1 MPKSPAELSNAVGDY
16 LKAIWLL
23 GRGEAVSTN
32 DLAGHLDVSA
42 PSVSG
47 MLARLQ
53 EQGWIDYE
61 RYRGARPTLSG
72 EREALR
78 LLRRHR
84 LLETFMIVHLGYG
97 WDEVHDEAERLEHAV
112 SDRFSEQLATLLGH
126 PSHDPHGDPIP
137 NADGSMP
144 TTPNTPL
151 AEAAIGSILT
161 VSRLLSQE
169 ADVLAYLNSLDIR
182 PGKRLRVIRREPLGG
197 LMYVE
202 VAGKEQAVSK
212 ELALLIRGGMTD

>member
-23 GRGEAVSTN
+23 GRGEAVATN
-32 DLAGHLDVSA
+32 DLAAHLGVSA

-112 SDRFSEQLATLLGH
+112 SDRFSERLAALLGH

-151 AEAAIGSILT
+151 AEAVVGSVLT

-182 PGKRLRVIRREPLGG
+182 PGKRLRILSREPLGG
-197 LMYVE
+197 LLHVE
-202 VAGKEQAVSK
+202 VAGKEQVVSK
-212 ELALLIRGGMTD
+212 ELALLIRGGVAD